1 MKFLGT
7 KQLSNKSKDPNP
19 NFQITSLRSG
29 ERDLITL
36 ENVEMKNLEKLNFRS
51 TIKLLLLDIKLLTNQ
66 FNKLVNTKNI
76 ESFGKRKSTHT
87 L

>member
-19 NFQITSLRSG
+19 NFRITSLRTG

-36 ENVEMKNLEKLNFRS
+36 ENVETKNLEKLTLGLPSNF
-51 TIKLLLLDIKLLTNQ
+51 LTQNY
-66 FNKLVNTKNI
+66 
-76 ESFGKRKSTHT
+76 
-87 L
+87 